1 MVKIQVTILS
11 DGKGILMIGLEKQVA
26 ETPFLFNLQDGDL
39 TRTVVIGSTGQGVNF
54 NPVADFAKNADL
66 SMRLLQ
72 QVSNF
77 ELDMLSINL
86 AKQIGV
92 QLKIAKPTSILD
104 LVTAWKADPAL
115 AEFAE
120 AVAKAMLPN

>member
-1 MVKIQVTILS
+1 
-11 DGKGILMIGLEKQVA
+11 MIGLEKQVA
-26 ETPFLFNLQDGDL
+26 ESPFMFNFQDGDL
-39 TRTVVIGSTGQGVNF
+39 THTVVIGSTSQGMSF
-54 NPVADFAKNADL
+54 NPVADFAKDADM

-77 ELDMLSINL
+77 ELDMPSIKL
-86 AKQIGV
+86 AKRIGV
-92 QLKIAKPTSILD
+92 QLNNTKPTSVLD
-104 LVTAWKADPAL
+104 LVTTWKADPAL